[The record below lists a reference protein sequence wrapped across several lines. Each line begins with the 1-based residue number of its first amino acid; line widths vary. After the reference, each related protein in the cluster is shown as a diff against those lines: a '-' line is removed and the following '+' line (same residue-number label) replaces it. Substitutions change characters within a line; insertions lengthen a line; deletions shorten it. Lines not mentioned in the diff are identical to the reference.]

1 MTVIPGNEGHRS
13 LAVEVPKIGC
23 LDSERWMMC
32 VAAGSYK
39 DAFKGTA
46 YYYARFRP
54 AYTLE
59 FFGLLQR
66 AFHLDGTGRL
76 LDLGCGTGQ
85 IALPLSLFFGE
96 VVAMDPEPEMLA
108 EAQEEID
115 EAEARN
121 ITLVQG
127 GSSDLPTLID
137 SLGKFRLVTM
147 GSSFHWMDRA
157 ATLDL
162 LSRMVE
168 PGGGIAIASSGS
180 LWTDGTPW
188 CRAVRATVQKWLG
201 EERRAGSSTYS
212 DPTERHE
219 AIIDR
224 SRFGP
229 CRSYVFRYRQD
240 WTVDKIIGYLYSTS
254 FCSPRLLGDDREA
267 FEKELRE
274 TLPRL
279 QPSGAF
285 TGDVSLEVHL
295 GMLRRR

>member
-188 CRAVRATVQKWLG
+188 CRAVSRLPVFDIVLFSPPTWRRPRSVREGIARDTPTSATQWG
-201 EERRAGSSTYS
+201 I
-212 DPTERHE
+212 H
-219 AIIDR
+219 
-224 SRFGP
+224 
-229 CRSYVFRYRQD
+229 
-240 WTVDKIIGYLYSTS
+240 
-254 FCSPRLLGDDREA
+254 
-267 FEKELRE
+267 
-274 TLPRL
+274 
-279 QPSGAF
+279 
-285 TGDVSLEVHL
+285 
-295 GMLRRR
+295 